1 MHWCSSRGVVTVRG
15 RRADA
20 HNPKTNRGPA
30 TAQAP
35 SGTPLCVEEQGL
47 GRTLGTP
54 GKDKPSRAALH
65 ARRPPVGISNR
76 VSTGKTSYPPVACKR
91 LRKPTRARATT
102 VWHES
107 NVSWAFK
114 FFSQQAMD
122 CCVGHFRIM
131 LPAALR
137 RIIRSLFAGAD
148 LQGSDWRTGL
158 GFGAWARG
166 GRPHAPCRQPHWR
179 GASSHA
185 PRWRGFWLKEEK
197 HQFRRTDAS
206 QWWLRPASIR

>member
-1 MHWCSSRGVVTVRG
+1 MALGHSG
-15 RRADA
+15 
-20 HNPKTNRGPA
+20 GP
-30 TAQAP
+30 TTPQAA

-122 CCVGHFRIM
+122 CCVGHVRIM
-131 LPAALR
+131 LPAACCGAASEACSQGRTFKVLPGER
-137 RIIRSLFAGAD
+137 AYDSRLGQGRQAPTHHVVSRIGGAP
-148 LQGSDWRTGL
+148 
-158 GFGAWARG
+158 
-166 GRPHAPCRQPHWR
+166 RPP
-179 GASSHA
+179 A
-185 PRWRGFWLKEEK
+185 PRWRGRFRLKEEK

>member
-1 MHWCSSRGVVTVRG
+1 MLFSRSGNCSGKTGGCPWPSATPAARQHRRRHRG
-15 RRADA
+15 RR
-20 HNPKTNRGPA
+20 
-30 TAQAP
+30 
-35 SGTPLCVEEQGL
+35 CVSRKQGL

-54 GKDKPSRAALH
+54 GKDKPSRAAIH

-166 GRPHAPCRQPHWR
+166 GRPPAHM
-179 GASSHA
+179 SSA
-185 PRWRGFWLKEEK
+185 GLAGRLVP
-197 HQFRRTDAS
+197 
-206 QWWLRPASIR
+206 RPAMEGILVKRRKAPVPKN